1 MRWRVLILST
11 VIGEDFAEP
20 RHGGGQ
26 RESQLNVW
34 EKSASDTGSNKC
46 KCPEV
51 GVAYHITLSN
61 L

>member
-11 VIGEDFAEP
+11 VIREDFAEP

-34 EKSASDTGSNKC
+34 EKSASGREVHKC
-46 KCPEV
+46 RVSEV
-51 GVAYHITLSN
+51 
-61 L
+61 